1 MSPPGRPKGEYRRA
15 QHEGASLSNSPDL
28 VAHCLE
34 LLGCLG
40 PTRAKRM
47 FSGHGIY
54 ADDLFVAL
62 IIADQLYLKADADSR
77 PLFERAG
84 CQPFNYTRKDGARAV
99 MSYWTAPD
107 DAMESPAL
115 MQPWAR
121 LAMTSALR
129 AANSKRPAAPRK
141 TAAKARATPPAKPP
155 AKPRAKRAG

>member
-1 MSPPGRPKGEYRRA
+1 M
-15 QHEGASLSNSPDL
+15 SNSTAL
-28 VAHCLE
+28 VNHCLE
-34 LLGCLG
+34 LLATLG

-62 IIADQLYLKADADSR
+62 IISDQLYLKADEPTRAQ
-77 PLFERAG
+77 FEQAG
-84 CQPFNYTRKDGARAV
+84 CRPFEYARKDGLRAV

-121 LAMTSALR
+121 LAMASALR
-129 AANSKRPAAPRK
+129 AANSRRPAAPRK
-141 TAAKARATPPAKPP
+141 APAKTRAKPLAKARP
-155 AKPRAKRAG
+155 KPRPA

>member
-1 MSPPGRPKGEYRRA
+1 M
-15 QHEGASLSNSPDL
+15 SNSPDL

-34 LLGCLG
+34 LLGSLG
-40 PTRAKRM
+40 PTRARRM

-54 ADDLFVAL
+54 ADELFVAL
-62 IIADQLYLKADADSR
+62 IIADQLYLKADAETR

-84 CQPFNYTRKDGARAV
+84 SHPFNYQRKDGERAV

-121 LAMTSALR
+121 LAMASALR
-129 AANSKRPAAPRK
+129 AANSKRPAAARK
-141 TAAKARATPPAKPP
+141 TAAKPRATPPAKP
-155 AKPRAKRAG
+155 RARRVG